1 MTATTKWLTAGV
13 LALTTAGAATAGPPA
28 GYTPQPFPQVPQ
40 YPGPYNPGPFP
51 PRPLPHPAP
60 PAYDTDYVVLV
71 KAFPFGGW
79 SRYGRFETL
88 HGARR
93 AAWRLEEQGYRVRV
107 EPVYGGPPR
116 W

>member
-1 MTATTKWLTAGV
+1 MTATKWLTAGV
-13 LALTTAGAATAGPPA
+13 LALMTAGAATAGGPTW
-28 GYTPQPFPQVPQ
+28 GGFTPRPFPQVPH

-51 PRPLPHPAP
+51 PRPLPYPAP
-60 PAYDTDYVVLV
+60 PRPDTDFVVLV
-71 KAFPFGGW
+71 KATPFGGW
-79 SRYGRFETL
+79 QRYARFETL

-107 EPVYGGPPR
+107 EPVFGGPR